1 MRNFLCYAA
10 AVAMVMLAFSADAAT
25 TAKKKKTAH
34 SASGTTV
41 RKRTATAHT
50 KGSASRSASG
60 STTSRTVASR
70 NVRSRNGKK
79 TTASTKTTWRN
90 RQLAPTPDRYR
101 EIQQAL
107 VTKGYL
113 TPDEATGAWNQDS
126 VDALK
131 KFQGDQKLD
140 PSGKINSLSLI
151 ALGLGPKRD
160 AVADSPQF

>member
-1 MRNFLCYAA
+1 M
-10 AVAMVMLAFSADAAT
+10 AMVAFSADAAT
-25 TAKKKKTAH
+25 TAKKKKTTH
-34 SASGTTV
+34 SRTAPATI
-41 RKRTATAHT
+41 RKRTAAAHT
-50 KGSASRSASG
+50 KGSASRSVSG
-60 STTSRTVASR
+60 AATSRTTASR
-70 NVRSRNGKK
+70 NARSRNGKK
-79 TTASTKTTWRN
+79 TAAAARTTWRN

-113 TPDEATGAWNQDS
+113 GPDEATGSWNQES
-126 VDALK
+126 VEALK

-160 AVADSPQF
+160 TVADSPQF